1 MGQLKKSLFFMDSL
15 SELAYFGHNL
25 ITKIKQPVKTNPVE
39 RSINNSESKLRI
51 KYVFIWYVRN
61 LKMAFLGKAVPCMM
75 ALIDSNIDLI
85 LIGKRFCLY
94 LSEYKSI

>member
-1 MGQLKKSLFFMDSL
+1 MGQLKKSLYLMNSL
-15 SELAYFGHNL
+15 SELAFFGYNL
-25 ITKIKQPVKTNPVE
+25 KSKNQQLMKTNTVK
-39 RSINNSESKLRI
+39 RSINNSESKLRQ